1 MKENEFTKPNWGGKA
16 LQAEETVWVEAQKCE
31 AACCIQGNYSWFG
44 RTKAWSAWELEWM
57 SSDVA
62 RRVSKDQMREVLLVK
77 EFTLKVTGNL
87 WKA

>member
-1 MKENEFTKPNWGGKA
+1 MKK
-16 LQAEETVWVEAQKCE
+16 
-31 AACCIQGNYSWFG
+31 
-44 RTKAWSAWELEWM
+44 WSAWELEWM

-62 RRVSKDQMREVLLVK
+62 RRVGKDQIREVLLVK